1 MKPSPDVTVI
11 MAAYNGLPYI
21 ERALDSLV
29 SQTIGLE
36 NMQVIVVDDGSSDG
50 TPGVLD
56 RLAAAHPSFEIIHTP
71 KPNSGGAARGRNL
84 ALQHVRGRYIFFL
97 DQDDYLADDTL
108 EATVR
113 MADENG
119 TDVVLARL
127 KGMGGRNTPI
137 SLYARTVPRTDVFS
151 SGVYW
156 TLNPMKL
163 FRTETVRGLDLKFAE
178 DSSWGEDEPFVAMAY
193 LKGNGISIL
202 ADKDYVFWVYR
213 DDRSNIST
221 SVVALADR
229 MPVVNR
235 MFDLV
240 AANVPPGPNRDRLM
254 RRHFRSELMLS
265 AFEGFRT
272 EGDPEARRDAFERF
286 HRIVTDFYN
295 AEIERTLLVEGRVL
309 MRLVA
314 EGRQDDFEAY
324 LDVLETEGTPRVLIE
339 DGHAYLECPW
349 FRDPAKGLP
358 DSLFEIGDDLKADC
372 QAGPLSIGADGIGIS
387 ATCRLGA
394 LTERVTGVSL
404 VVRPRVGDGG
414 VTLAVAHEVVRE
426 GTLYV
431 VRVADTVPVAGVLG
445 PLSPG
450 TYDLYVSIAAGE
462 IGRER
467 RLAENVPPPR
477 RPRVLRYV
485 DARGRAKLGTLATT
499 GAGNLSL
506 DVFGPLGPVVGALRR
521 LWRSLARAVRR
532 APGTRRP

>member
-1 MKPSPDVTVI
+1 MKSTPDVTVI

-36 NMQVIVVDDGSSDG
+36 NMQVIVVDDGSTDD
-50 TPGVLD
+50 TPAILD
-56 RLAAAHPSFEIIHTP
+56 RLAAAHPSFEIIHKP

-163 FRTETVRGLDLKFAE
+163 FRTEMVRRLDLKFAE

-213 DDRSNIST
+213 EDRSNIST

-240 AANVPPGPNRDRLM
+240 AANVPPGPERDRLM

-265 AFEGFRT
+265 AFEGYRT
-272 EGDPEARRDAFERF
+272 EKDSTARRDAFERF
-286 HRIVTDFYN
+286 RRIVTDYYN
-295 AEIERTLLVEGRVL
+295 PEVERTLLIEGRVL
-309 MRLVA
+309 MRLVS
-314 EGRQDDFEAY
+314 EGRQDDFQAY
-324 LDVLETEGTPRVLIE
+324 LDVLEKAGTPQVLIE
-339 DGHAYLECPW
+339 DGHAYLACPW

-358 DSLFEIGDDLKADC
+358 DALFEIGDDLKAEC
-372 QAGPLSIGADGIGIS
+372 RAEPLSIGAGGIGFS
-387 ATCRLGA
+387 ATCRLGE

-404 VVRPRVGDGG
+404 VVRPRAGHGDL
-414 VTLAVAHEVVRE
+414 VVALVHEVVYD
-426 GTLYV
+426 GTQYV
-431 VRVADTVPVAGVLG
+431 VLVDDTVSVGSVLG
-445 PLSPG
+445 PLSDG
-450 TYDLYVSIAAGE
+450 THDLYVRVAAGE

-467 RLAENVPPPR
+467 RVAEYAPPPGG
-477 RPRVLRYV
+477 PRILRCT
-485 DARGRAKLGTLATT
+485 DARGRKKLGALRTT
-499 GAGNLSL
+499 SAGNLSL
-506 DVFGPLGPVVGALRR
+506 EVSGSTGPVLGMLHRMRR
-521 LWRSLARAVRR
+521 FLGRIVRR
-532 APGTRRP
+532 VPSGRRA